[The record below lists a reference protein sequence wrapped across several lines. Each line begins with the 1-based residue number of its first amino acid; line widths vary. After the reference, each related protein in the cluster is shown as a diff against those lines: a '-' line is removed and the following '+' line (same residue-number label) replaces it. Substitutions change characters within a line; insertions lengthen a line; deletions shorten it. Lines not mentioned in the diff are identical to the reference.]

1 LLESK
6 ARPCAGLFVALSF
19 NSANVVN
26 LVPSKPKQDPIL
38 MKTRYLAL
46 ILAPLFSTAA
56 LAAGYT
62 GPGAQSVTTVAAA
75 NDAADDTPVVL
86 QGFVTKKINNDDKYE
101 FKDNTGTITVEID
114 DEDLPPTPFND
125 KTKVKLTGEVEKHLM
140 SREVDVD
147 IVEIIN

>member
-1 LLESK
+1 
-6 ARPCAGLFVALSF
+6 
-19 NSANVVN
+19 
-26 LVPSKPKQDPIL
+26 

-114 DEDLPPTPFND
+114 DEDLPPVAFDD
-125 KTKVKLTGEVEKHLM
+125 KTLVKLTGEVDKGLLQ
-140 SREVDVD
+140 REVDVD
-147 IVEIIN
+147 RLEITQ

>member
-1 LLESK
+1 
-6 ARPCAGLFVALSF
+6 
-19 NSANVVN
+19 
-26 LVPSKPKQDPIL
+26 

-62 GPGAQSVTTVAAA
+62 GPGAQAVTTVAAA

-147 IVEIIN
+147 MVEIIN

>member
-1 LLESK
+1 
-6 ARPCAGLFVALSF
+6 
-19 NSANVVN
+19 
-26 LVPSKPKQDPIL
+26 

-56 LAAGYT
+56 LAAGTGYT

-86 QGFVTKKINNDDKYE
+86 TGYVIKKVNNDDKYE
-101 FKDNTGTITVEID
+101 FKDNSGTITVEID
-114 DEDLPPTPFND
+114 DEDLPPVAFND
-125 KTKVKLTGEVEKHLM
+125 KTRVKLTGEVEKHLM

-147 IVEIIN
+147 IVEIVN

>member
-1 LLESK
+1 MQ
-6 ARPCAGLFVALSF
+6 A
-19 NSANVVN
+19 
-26 LVPSKPKQDPIL
+26 
-38 MKTRYLAL
+38 RYLTLL
-46 ILAPLFSTAA
+46 IAPLFSTAV

-62 GPGAQSVTTVAAA
+62 GPGAQASNSVSAAQA
-75 NDAADDTPVVL
+75 AGDDAHVVL
-86 QGFVTKKINNDDKYE
+86 QGHITRKLGDEKYE
-101 FKDNTGTITVEID
+101 FKDSTGTITVEID

>member
-1 LLESK
+1 
-6 ARPCAGLFVALSF
+6 
-19 NSANVVN
+19 
-26 LVPSKPKQDPIL
+26 

-62 GPGAQSVTTVAAA
+62 GPGAQSASTVAAA

-86 QGFVTKKINNDDKYE
+86 QGFVTQKINNDDKYE
-101 FKDNTGTITVEID
+101 FKDSTGTITVEID

-147 IVEIIN
+147 LVEILN